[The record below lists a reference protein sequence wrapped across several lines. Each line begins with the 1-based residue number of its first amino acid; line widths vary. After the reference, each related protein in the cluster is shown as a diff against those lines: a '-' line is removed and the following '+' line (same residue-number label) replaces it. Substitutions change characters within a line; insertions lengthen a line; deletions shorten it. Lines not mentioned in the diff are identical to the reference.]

1 VAGTSLMPRC
11 VRRMDRQVRGDISVA
26 LLARHVLEAME
37 MAMRDWTEDR
47 VDDPMGHVRLMLGL
61 AFQGVTKR

>member
-1 VAGTSLMPRC
+1 
-11 VRRMDRQVRGDISVA
+11 
-26 LLARHVLEAME
+26 
-37 MAMRDWTEDR
+37 MRDWAEDR